1 MSPNDSVQEALQ
13 GLNDLELAIV
23 VSLVAEEHCIFSS
36 DSSSTAILRDE
47 LGAICT
53 HTFGLRPAV
62 IQCNA
67 RTTIDDFND
76 AILVDNESSVD
87 YLAGNDSTSRPALTI
102 DFSHVRREPSP
113 TGQRSPGNVLDDR
126 RIADVV
132 IASDL
137 DLADQ
142 SVQTQVLELI
152 RARRIF
158 TRTSMHTAPK
168 DFLLVAVASR
178 REARLSHHLND
189 IFAMSHFHASE
200 DGLQYT
206 DGELPKDFTPS
217 LTIIDIKGL
226 RLDAERAYMTSEV
239 AAYLHNIVL
248 FMRMSRYVNRGVTAT
263 ATKQLR
269 TLAKALA
276 PLHGLSFVPPSL
288 VVLAAKKVYA
298 HRLVLATAETERS
311 LQWGSDPDAVRK
323 LLEGVTVEDVI
334 DDVLA
339 SVETPL

>member
-1 MSPNDSVQEALQ
+1 MAPNDSVHEAVQ
-13 GLNDLELAIV
+13 DLNDLELAIV

-36 DSSSTAILRDE
+36 DASDTNTIRDE
-47 LGAICT
+47 LHAIST
-53 HTFGLRPAV
+53 HTFGLLPAV

-67 RTTIDDFND
+67 HTTIDDFNE
-76 AILVDNESSVD
+76 AILIDNESSAD
-87 YLAGNDSTSRPALTI
+87 YLAEANYDSRPALTI

-142 SVQTQVLELI
+142 SVQTQALELI

-168 DFLLVAVASR
+168 DFLFIAIVSKRDAQ
-178 REARLSHHLND
+178 LSHHLND
-189 IFAMSHFHASE
+189 IFALSHFHASV
-200 DGLQYT
+200 DGLAYT
-206 DGELPKDFTPS
+206 DGELEKDFTPS
-217 LTIIDIKGL
+217 ITITDIKVL
-226 RLDAERAYMTSEV
+226 RLAAERAYMTSEV

-248 FMRMSRYVNRGVTAT
+248 FMRVSRYVNRGVTAT

-269 TLAKALA
+269 TLAQALA

-311 LQWGSDPDAVRK
+311 LQWGSDPEAVRK
-323 LLEGVTVEDVI
+323 LLEGVRVEDVI
-334 DDVLA
+334 EDVLT

>member
-1 MSPNDSVQEALQ
+1 MAPNDSVQEALQ
-13 GLNDLELAIV
+13 DLNDLELAIV

-36 DSSSTAILRDE
+36 DFTGSTALRDE
-47 LGAICT
+47 LSAICM
-53 HTFGLRPAV
+53 HTFGLRSAV
-62 IQCNA
+62 VQCNA
-67 RTTIDDFND
+67 HTAIDDFNE
-76 AILVDNESSVD
+76 AILVENEDSTD
-87 YLAGNDSTSRPALTI
+87 YLAEKNDAPRPALTI
-102 DFSHVRREPSP
+102 DFSHARREPSP

-152 RARRIF
+152 RSRRIF

-168 DFLLVAVASR
+168 DFIFVAIMSR
-178 REARLSHHLND
+178 RGARLSHHLND

-200 DGLQYT
+200 DGLPYT
-206 DGELPKDFTPS
+206 DGELAKDFTPS
-217 LTIIDIKGL
+217 LTLTDIKGL
-226 RLDAERAYMTSEV
+226 RLDAERAFMTSEV

-248 FMRMSRYVNRGVTAT
+248 FMRVSRYINRGVTAT

-269 TLAKALA
+269 TLAQALA

-298 HRLVLATAETERS
+298 HRIVLATAETERS

-323 LLEGVTVEDVI
+323 LLEGITVEDVI
-334 DDVLA
+334 DNVLA